1 MPFRMAV
8 PPTSPGALPPAD
20 AVRHGRRDERA
31 VARPQLDL
39 LSPAIRARL
48 VAADQT
54 HLTKGGRTD
63 WTGRDCLHLVRS
75 GWLAQ
80 FRTLTDGRRHILR
93 FLMPGDLVGLTAQFT
108 GAAPA
113 PAVALTEA
121 RVAAVPVA
129 ELIDPH
135 SAAALQQVCAMLAL
149 ENVRAHET
157 LLSLGCLGADE
168 RLAAL
173 LLALFERA
181 EARDLASDRGLRL
194 PLTQQDIAD
203 ALGISPVHTN
213 RMVMKLQRSGL
224 IRLKNEWLQILD
236 GPGLQAVAQ
245 WPRPMAWTRRSD
257 QASARLADIQTP
269 RPKAPPQPERR
280 AIKRILVVEDDQFLA
295 LHMQTILSSLGFE
308 VLGPAPS
315 LEIGLRMV
323 AETDHLDAA
332 VLDVRLDQDQ
342 RVFPVAR
349 MLQQRSIPFSFMTG
363 YTDPELDGFEAP
375 VIQKPLETDSVA
387 AVIERLVH

>member
-8 PPTSPGALPPAD
+8 PPTPPRPHPPAD
-20 AVRHGRRDERA
+20 AIRHGRYDERA

-39 LSPAIRARL
+39 FPAAIRARL

-80 FRTLTDGRRHILR
+80 FRTMTDGRRHILR
-93 FLMPGDLVGLTAQFT
+93 FLMPGDLVGLTAQFS

-135 SAAALQQVCAMLAL
+135 SAAALQQVCAILAM
-149 ENVRAHET
+149 ENVRADET

-213 RMVMKLQRSGL
+213 RMVMKLQRAGL

-236 GPGLQAVAQ
+236 GPGLQVVAQ

-257 QASARLADIQTP
+257 QASARLADIQMP
-269 RPKAPPQPERR
+269 RPKAPPQPEQR
-280 AIKRILVVEDDQFLA
+280 ALKRILVVEDDQFLA
-295 LHMQTILSSLGFE
+295 LHMQAILRSLGFE

-315 LEIGLRMV
+315 LESGLRLV

-332 VLDVRLDQDQ
+332 VLDVRLDQGQ

-349 MLQQRSIPFSFMTG
+349 MLQERRIPFSFMTG